1 MASYRIKAVSHMTG
15 IRPELVRMWERRYG
29 LFKPQRA
36 GNRYRE
42 FDDEDVQLLLYLRQ
56 QIEQGRA
63 IGELAAEGRD
73 TLLRRITS
81 PSAAASESGPE
92 SPSLMDELLGYVL
105 QFDQNRLEAR
115 LAELAAFASFA
126 TFTSTILTPLMH
138 RLGDAW
144 ASGNAPV
151 ASGHFATAIFK
162 QRLLTMLHTTSPASA
177 APVVVCACPAGEWHE
192 LGLLTLAYRMQQD
205 GWQICYLGPNLPTQ
219 ALLEGCERLQPALV
233 ALSLTGYAEAATCL
247 EMLNEIDAQVA
258 ALYPTVAGGQAVE
271 ALRRDVHT
279 RYLTLCNSLTAALQQ
294 GQHLRRSSAAAMRH
308 LAPFCAT
315 KIPGHD

>member
-15 IRPELVRMWERRYG
+15 VRPELVRMWERRYG

-73 TLLRRITS
+73 ALLRRIIPPSVS
-81 PSAAASESGPE
+81 PSEAGQESH
-92 SPSLMDELLGYVL
+92 SPHSLVDELLDYIL

-115 LAELAAFASFA
+115 LAEIAAFASFT

-144 ASGNAPV
+144 GTGKAPV

-162 QRLLTMLHTTSPASA
+162 QRLLTMLHTASPGSA
-177 APVVVCACPAGEWHE
+177 APVVVCACPVGEWHE

-205 GWQICYLGPNLPTQ
+205 GWHICYLGPNLPTQ
-219 ALLEGCERLQPALV
+219 ALLEGCERVQPDLV
-233 ALSLTGYAEAATCL
+233 ALSLTGHAEAVACL
-247 EMLNEIDAQVA
+247 EMLHEIDTQIAV
-258 ALYPTVAGGQAVE
+258 LYPTVAGGQAVE
-271 ALRRDVHT
+271 ALRRDAHT
-279 RYLTLCNSLTAALQQ
+279 RYLTLCNSLTAALQL
-294 GQHLRRSSAAAMRH
+294 GQRVRLSSAAAMSQFTP
-308 LAPFCAT
+308 LSPN
-315 KIPGHD
+315 

>member
-1 MASYRIKAVSHMTG
+1 MASYRIKAVSRMTG

-81 PSAAASESGPE
+81 ASASPSES
-92 SPSLMDELLGYVL
+92 SQATPSLIDELLGYVL
-105 QFDQNRLEAR
+105 QFDHNRLEAR

-138 RLGDAW
+138 HLGDTW
-144 ASGNAPV
+144 AAGNAPV

-162 QRLLTMLHTTSPASA
+162 QRLLTMLHTASPGSA
-177 APVVVCACPAGEWHE
+177 APVVVCACPVGEWHE

-205 GWQICYLGPNLPTQ
+205 GWHICYLGPNLPTQ
-219 ALLEGCERLQPALV
+219 ALLEGCERVQPDLV
-233 ALSLTGYAEAATCL
+233 ALSLTGHAEAVACL
-247 EMLNEIDAQVA
+247 EMLHEIDTQIAV
-258 ALYPTVAGGQAVE
+258 LYPTVAGGQAVE
-271 ALRRDVHT
+271 ALRRDAHT
-279 RYLTLCNSLTAALQQ
+279 RYLTLCNSLTAALQL
-294 GQHLRRSSAAAMRH
+294 GQRIRLSSAAAMSQFTP
-308 LAPFCAT
+308 LSPN
-315 KIPGHD
+315 

>member
-1 MASYRIKAVSHMTG
+1 MASYRIKAVSRMTG

-73 TLLRRITS
+73 ALLRRMTPPSAS
-81 PSAAASESGPE
+81 PSESDPA
-92 SPSLMDELLGYVL
+92 PLSLVDELLGYVL
-105 QFDQNRLEAR
+105 QFDQNRLQAR
-115 LAELAAFASFA
+115 LAEIAAFASFA
-126 TFTSTILTPLMH
+126 TFISTILTPLMH
-138 RLGDAW
+138 RLGDAC
-144 ASGNAPV
+144 ATGNAPV

-162 QRLLTMLHTTSPASA
+162 QRLLTMLHTTSPAST

-219 ALLEGCERLQPALV
+219 ALLEACERLQPALV
-233 ALSLTGYAEAATCL
+233 ALSLTGYAEAAVCVERL
-247 EMLNEIDAQVA
+247 YEIDIQVA
-258 ALYPTVAGGQAVE
+258 SLYPTMAGGQAVE
-271 ALRRDVHT
+271 ALRRDTHT
-279 RYLTLCNSLTAALQQ
+279 RYLTLCDSLSIALQQ
-294 GQHLRRSSAAAMRH
+294 GQRMRLSSAAAMSQ
-308 LAPFCAT
+308 LTPLS
-315 KIPGHD
+315 PN

>member
-1 MASYRIKAVSHMTG
+1 MAAYRIKAVSRMTG

-63 IGELAAEGRD
+63 IGELAAEGREA
-73 TLLRRITS
+73 LLRQITS
-81 PSAAASESGPE
+81 PSASPSESAQE
-92 SPSLMDELLGYVL
+92 TRSLIDELLSYVL
-105 QFDQNRLEAR
+105 QFDQNRLETR
-115 LAELAAFASFA
+115 LAEMVAFTSFA

-138 RLGDAW
+138 RLGDTW
-144 ASGNAPV
+144 AAGNAPV

-162 QRLLTMLHTTSPASA
+162 QRLFTMLHTTSPASA

-219 ALLEGCERLQPALV
+219 ALRDGCERLQPDLV
-233 ALSLTGYAEAATCL
+233 ALSLTDCAKAADCV
-247 EMLNEIDAQVA
+247 EMLHEIDTQVA

-279 RYLTLCNSLTAALQQ
+279 RYLTLCDSLTAALQE
-294 GQHLRRSSAAAMRH
+294 GQRIRLSSAAAMSQLTPLSH
-308 LAPFCAT
+308 HSDPW
-315 KIPGHD
+315 P